1 MFFSCDMENFPI
13 VVIKFKGYIH
23 TNNEF
28 ELFLKTWY
36 DLYTLNENFIL
47 IFDTLEMELP
57 HIKYSFKMTA
67 FIKSLRKKNPQYL
80 QKSYIIIENRFIK
93 SMLNFVFFIQPPV
106 ATVYLTNESLENV
119 VEKVKNGSNNVEI
132 VSTFLPKKP
141 FIPFL

>member
-1 MFFSCDMENFPI
+1 M
-13 VVIKFKGYIH
+13 G
-23 TNNEF
+23 
-28 ELFLKTWY
+28 
-36 DLYTLNENFIL
+36 
-47 IFDTLEMELP
+47 LP

-80 QKSYIIIENRFIK
+80 QKSYIIIENTLIK

-119 VEKVKNGSNNVEI
+119 IEKVKNGSNNLEI
-132 VSTFLPKKP
+132 MSTFLPKKP